1 VRQVG
6 EDGAVDVAVDALGAD
21 QLDDTAGRS
30 TASTSI
36 AAAARN
42 PVITAREG
50 KRATHQAEEREQK
63 EQHPGRDRDRRNQ
76 LRRVM
81 APSPVASTAP
91 PATAASDELGPVDIC
106 RAVQKSA

>member
-30 TASTSI
+30 TASTST

-50 KRATHQAEEREQK
+50 KRATHF
-63 EQHPGRDRDRRNQ
+63 GRKNASRRNSTP
-76 LRRVM
+76 
-81 APSPVASTAP
+81 AASTAP